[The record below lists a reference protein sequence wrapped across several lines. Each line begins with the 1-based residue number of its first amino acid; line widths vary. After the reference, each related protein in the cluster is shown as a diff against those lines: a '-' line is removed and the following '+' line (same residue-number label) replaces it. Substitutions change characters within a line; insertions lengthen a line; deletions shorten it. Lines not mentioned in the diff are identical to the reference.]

1 MVYFTAGLVLVAL
14 MVCVSGRT
22 IFVTTPFLG
31 GFLVA
36 GMLGF
41 QLGLMFIKAP
51 ANWPF
56 FVLPL
61 LSFILAGVVGGVLAK
76 VLYTVLLVISGLA
89 LGSFIGLVAG
99 YVINLG
105 GNPHVLT
112 SSFFTFQPENT
123 VQLYAMVIASIIFGA
138 LAVTMED
145 VMTMLSTAFFG
156 AGIAVINLSDLF
168 DATTNI
174 TFTSNTVFVIFA
186 WLFMGMAG
194 MFIQNNAGDVD

>member
-1 MVYFTAGLVLVAL
+1 MIYFTAAMVLVGL
-14 MVCVSGRT
+14 IVCVSGRT
-22 IFVTTPFLG
+22 IFTTTPFLG

-41 QLGLMFIKAP
+41 QFGLMFIKSP

-56 FVLPL
+56 FVMPL
-61 LSFILAGVVGGVLAK
+61 VVFIAAGIIGGVLAK
-76 VLYTVLLVISGLA
+76 ALYTVLLVISGLA

-112 SSFFTFQPENT
+112 STFFTFQPENT
-123 VQLYAMVIASIIFGA
+123 VQLYTMVIAAIIFGG
-138 LAVTMED
+138 LAVTSQD

-168 DATTNI
+168 DATTKI
-174 TFTSNTVFVIFA
+174 AFATNTVLVIFA
-186 WLFMGMAG
+186 WLFLGMLG
-194 MFIQNNAGDVD
+194 MFIQNQTGDVD